1 MGQDLLDMLASLGG
15 VTLLDYAHLNG
26 SYSLGTP
33 AQLTD
38 DHSMI
43 RGHAVEGKNSPTGL
57 HT

>member
-1 MGQDLLDMLASLGG
+1 MNGARFTASITGWCDPFGMLFEW
-15 VTLLDYAHLNG
+15 